1 MDIRAIRNEA
11 DLDWALAEVESYFTK
26 ETEPSTLEGD
36 RFEILTSLIEAY
48 EDKHWAIPTDIDPI
62 AVIEHAIKDLGRSRK
77 ELVAIIGSRGRVS
90 EILGKQRA
98 LTIEMIRA
106 ISKEW
111 KLPVELLIQPYK
123 LKPKAPK
130 STPVK
135 QKAKRTVIAKR
146 ARRSGKAA

>member
-1 MDIRAIRNEA
+1 MDIRAIHNEA
-11 DLDWALAEVESYFTK
+11 DLDWALAEVEPYFKK
-26 ETEPSTLEGD
+26 EPEPGTPDGD

-48 EDKHWAIPTDIDPI
+48 EDKRWAIPTDIDPI

-123 LKPKAPK
+123 LKLKAPK
-130 STPVK
+130 SPAIK
-135 QKAKRTVIAKR
+135 QKTKRTGIAKRT
-146 ARRSGKAA
+146 RRSRKAA